1 MTIKMKYGY
10 EIFKETIEIDYSINM
25 VCITQEDI
33 ERKRLDV
40 VTLLGKQTKDLYELL
55 KEMYE

>member
-1 MTIKMKYGY
+1 MTIKMKYEH
-10 EIFKETIEIDYSINM
+10 EIYKETIEIDYDIKM
-25 VCITQEDI
+25 ICITQKDKEKDLLDI
-33 ERKRLDV
+33 